1 LRGKGKREKFAS
13 LTTQHFR
20 NRLKIDAISES
31 KVGATKCANFTFTI
45 NYEDEY
51 KVWKNFSM
59 MYQSRMY
66 RYNEYRVT
74 DDGQVC
80 NSSDPLIQQRWQN
93 FIVRE
98 KNMTVLTHCNVSVDG
113 FYFENYTLLKNFTVS
128 FHLTEQSFTRQDYRV
143 IFGHFAIYSGKLSL
157 SCNDDLVK
165 VKYTM
170 NNTMFSKTFRCFTTT
185 RCTIIVNNDSE
196 TTVLKCVLRTI
207 QEFRLFGKLR
217 ILGRSLKTCINVVDL
232 LKK

>member
-1 LRGKGKREKFAS
+1 MKILRSDRILSSPPKVKVPSKESTTISHANKTKWQNNDGKTISSLENQIFHRNDLRGKGKREKFAS

-20 NRLKIDAISES
+20 NRLEIDAISES

-59 MYQSRMY
+59 TYQSRMY

-74 DDGQVC
+74 DDGLQVC

-113 FYFENYTLLKNFTVS
+113 FTLKITHYSKTLLFPLILLNRVLQGKI
-128 FHLTEQSFTRQDYRV
+128 TE
-143 IFGHFAIYSGKLSL
+143 
-157 SCNDDLVK
+157 
-165 VKYTM
+165 
-170 NNTMFSKTFRCFTTT
+170 
-185 RCTIIVNNDSE
+185 
-196 TTVLKCVLRTI
+196 
-207 QEFRLFGKLR
+207 
-217 ILGRSLKTCINVVDL
+217 
-232 LKK
+232 